1 MSIPKEPRQL
11 MINLMYLVL
20 TALLALNVSAEV
32 MNAFFSLDDSI
43 SSTNEVLGESNN
55 KIIESLEATVEE
67 KPNYKPLLTASKE
80 AQSTVND
87 FIKYIDEIRGEL
99 DEQAGGLRPDDYKDK
114 AKAGKPVR
122 FRDKEI
128 PTRYFV
134 DGQEALG
141 VKQEPVGPEIKLRI
155 EETRDKLVE
164 IVDNVAQLKIDGT
177 NITPQMIE
185 DLKSQISL
193 AVDDETWQEYKKPSW
208 SDFTFGHMPVAACY
222 PILRKFQNDAKNSEA
237 TILGFLAKQVGQ
249 TVIEFDAFEPVAS
262 TDKAYIIKGETYN
275 AEVFLSAF
283 SSQAAENISMK
294 VNGSPLKIV
303 DGKGQYS
310 VTPGSIG
317 EKEYRVDI
325 SVTNP
330 FTKETDTYSK
340 TFRYEVG
347 ERSVAVSADKM
358 NVFYIG
364 VDNPLSVSAA
374 GVSSN
379 DLRVSI
385 SGGGGKIRKVGSN
398 NFVVNVSSVTQDC
411 KITVSGGGL
420 TATKDFR
427 VKMIP
432 DPIARLGNLNDG
444 GVQNGTFKA
453 QAGIIAWLD
462 NFDFE
467 ARCNIVGFDMVYQPK
482 NQDVITNANA
492 GATFDDKSKRMVSQA
507 KAGDTYYFRNIR
519 AKCPGDKIT
528 RKINSL
534 VFTIR

>member
-43 SSTNEVLGESNN
+43 SSTNEVLGSAND
-55 KIIESLEATVEE
+55 KIIESLDATVEE
-67 KPNYKPLLTASKE
+67 KPNYKPILTASKE
-80 AQSTVND
+80 AQSVVKD
-87 FIKYIDEIRGEL
+87 FISYIDDIRDDL
-99 DEQAGGLRPDDYKDK
+99 DEQAGGLYPDDFKDK
-114 AKAGKPVR
+114 AKAGKPKR

-141 VKQEPVGPEIKLRI
+141 VKQDPVGPIIKQRI
-155 EETRDKLVE
+155 IDTRDKL
-164 IVDNVAQLKIDGT
+164 IQLVDDVAQLKIEGT
-177 NITPQMIE
+177 NITQEQI
-185 DLKSQISL
+185 DNLKDQISL
-193 AVDDETWQEYKKPSW
+193 AVDDDTWQEYKKPSW
-208 SDFTFGHMPVAACY
+208 EDFTFGHMPVAACY

-237 TILGFLAKQVGQ
+237 TILGFLAQQVGQ
-249 TVIEFDAFEPVAS
+249 TVIEFDAFEPVAA
-262 TDKAYIIKGETYN
+262 TEKAYIIKGETYK

-283 SSQAAENISMK
+283 SSQAAENISMR

-317 EKEYRVDI
+317 EKEYKVDI

-330 FTKETDTYSK
+330 FTNETDTYTK

-398 NFVVNVSSVTQDC
+398 NFMVNVTTVTQDC
-411 KITVSGGGL
+411 KISVSGGGL
-420 TATKDFR
+420 RDTKNFR

-432 DPIARLGNLNDG
+432 DPIARLGNLDDG
-444 GVQNGTFKA
+444 SVQNGTFKA
-453 QAGIIAWLD
+453 QAGIIGWLD

-467 ARCNIVGFDMVYQPK
+467 ARCNIVGYDVVYQPK
-482 NQDVITNANA
+482 NQDVVTNKNA
-492 GATFDDKSKRMVSQA
+492 GATFDA
-507 KAGDTYYFRNIR
+507 KTSRLVRGARAGDTYYFRNIR

-534 VFTIR
+534 VFSIR

>member
-43 SSTNEVLGESNN
+43 SSTNEVLGESND
-55 KIIESLEATVEE
+55 KVISSLEATVEE
-67 KPNYKPLLTASKE
+67 KENYKPLLTASRQ
-80 AQSTVND
+80 AQSVVSD
-87 FIKYIDEIRGEL
+87 FITYIDGIREDL
-99 DEQAGGLRPDDYKDK
+99 DEQAGGLYPEDFKDK
-114 AKAGKPVR
+114 AKAGRPKR
-122 FRDKEI
+122 YRDKEI
-128 PTRYFV
+128 PTRFFV

-141 VKQEPVGPEIKLRI
+141 VQQEPVGPEIKTRI
-155 EETRDKLVE
+155 EETRDKLIQLVDDVAKLE
-164 IVDNVAQLKIDGT
+164 IEGT
-177 NITPQMIE
+177 NITPEMIE

-193 AVDDETWQEYKKPSW
+193 AIDDETWQDYKKPSW

-237 TILGFLAKQVGQ
+237 TILSFLAKQVGQ
-249 TVIEFDAFEPVAS
+249 TTIEFDAFEPVAA

-283 SSQAAENISMK
+283 SSQAAENISMRG
-294 VNGSPLKIV
+294 NGQPLKIV

-317 EKEYRVDI
+317 EKSYKVDI

-330 FTKETDTYSK
+330 FTNETETYSK

-398 NFVVNVSSVTQDC
+398 NFVVNVSEVTQNC
-411 KITVSGGGL
+411 TINVSGGGL
-420 TATKDFR
+420 TASKNFR

-432 DPIARLGNLNDG
+432 DPVARLGNLDDG
-444 GVQNGTFKA
+444 PVQNGTFKA
-453 QAGIIAWLD
+453 QAGIIGWLD

-467 ARCNIVGFDMVYQPK
+467 ARCDIVGFDFVYQPK
-482 NQDVITNANA
+482 NRDVVTNQNR
-492 GATFDDKSKRMVSQA
+492 GPTFDAKTRRLVDQA
-507 KAGDTYYFRNIR
+507 SAGDTYFFRNIR

-534 VFTIR
+534 IFNIR